1 MWEQSL
7 KKLLLGR
14 IDAIHELNEYTL
26 IAAAKEMGVA
36 DQIKVLR
43 LPEPGEPMFVV
54 FSKQSP
60 NGKLFLEKYNA
71 AQAAAPFSQ
80 ADYEKLVQ
88 QEFELLKK

>member
-1 MWEQSL
+1 
-7 KKLLLGR
+7 
-14 IDAIHELNEYTL
+14 
-26 IAAAKEMGVA
+26 MGVA

-80 ADYEKLVQ
+80 ADYEHLVQ
-88 QEFELLKK
+88 QEFGLLKK